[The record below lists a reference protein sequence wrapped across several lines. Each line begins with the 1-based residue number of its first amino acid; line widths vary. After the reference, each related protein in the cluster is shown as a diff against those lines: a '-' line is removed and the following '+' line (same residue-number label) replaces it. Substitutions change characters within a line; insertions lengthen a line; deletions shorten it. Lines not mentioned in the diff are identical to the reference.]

1 MNKDKTIIGRI
12 FFVLICFLF
21 LTGKTNSQTLPDTT
35 DWFPLQVGN
44 IWQYVSSSGYS
55 VREITGMMT
64 HNNGKEYFKMKYWS
78 EEYGELGYNLYREDE
93 LGNVYFSGHEGAL
106 EYKMFDFNV
115 EDGSIWQIDTPFI
128 PHFENFMGVLETWY
142 DNNNI
147 LGISLPKKHIMYVN
161 VDTTGEFPD
170 TTWGAY
176 VDLPSYMLCKGIG
189 VVEPYVYVSE
199 IIGAKLNGI
208 VYGILTD
215 TEKDETENELTREI
229 RIEAF
234 PNPFNPSTKIRV
246 TLPESDKIVVKV
258 YSTLGEEVRTVY
270 KGELN
275 AGPHVFPFSGTGLT
289 SGVYFCT
296 VTGNNFFKSMK
307 LLLVK

>member
-1 MNKDKTIIGRI
+1 MNKDKTIVGRI
-12 FFVLICFLF
+12 LFVFICIMF

-44 IWQYVSSSGYS
+44 IWQYVSWDGYGVS
-55 VREITGMMT
+55 EITGMMT
-64 HNNGKEYFKMKYWS
+64 HNNGKEYFKMSYWD
-78 EEYGELGYNLYREDE
+78 EEYGVIGYNLYREDE
-93 LGNVYFSGHEGAL
+93 LGNVYWAGDEGAR

-115 EDGSIWQIDTPFI
+115 NDGAIWQIDTPFI
-128 PHFENFMGVLETWY
+128 PYHTNFRGVESTLY
-142 DNNNI
+142 DSDNI
-147 LGISLPKKHIMYVN
+147 LGINLPKKHFMYVN
-161 VDTTGEFPD
+161 VDTTGEVPD

-176 VDLPSYMLCKGIG
+176 VDVPSSKVCKGLGEVQPNI
-189 VVEPYVYVSE
+189 YYNYL
-199 IIGAKLNGI
+199 IGAKIDGV

-215 TEKDETENELTREI
+215 IEKNETENELTREI
-229 RIEAF
+229 KIEAF

-246 TLPESDKIVVKV
+246 TLPESDKVVVKV
-258 YSTLGEEVRTVY
+258 YSTLGEEVKTVY

-275 AGPHVFPFSGTGLT
+275 AGPHVFTFSGIGLT

-296 VTGNNFFKSMK
+296 VTGKNFFKSMK